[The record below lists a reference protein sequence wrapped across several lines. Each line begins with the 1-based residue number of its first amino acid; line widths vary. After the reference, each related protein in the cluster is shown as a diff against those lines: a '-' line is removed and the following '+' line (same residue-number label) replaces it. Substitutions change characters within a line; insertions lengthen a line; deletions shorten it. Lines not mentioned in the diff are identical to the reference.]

1 MKIITIANRK
11 GGVGKT
17 TTVYNLGFALAAQNK
32 KVCLLDLDS
41 QGNLTKTCNSDFI
54 ELADFLKGS
63 TNTVAT
69 NIDIISACNDFLL
82 LQHKINQVI
91 ENNTFLLNN
100 LVPLI
105 AAQNYDYLLVDTSP
119 SLDII
124 NTNAFIMSDLLLLVI
139 HLDYY
144 SLLGLNNM
152 LDIVGQVK
160 ALKDK
165 SNARFDY
172 KILVNSFHKN
182 RVYNNIALENLN
194 KMSAFTNIFIPYRQS
209 VKDNISSHKPSIDTI
224 AEYGELCKF
233 VM

>member
-1 MKIITIANRK
+1 M
-11 GGVGKT
+11 
-17 TTVYNLGFALAAQNK
+17 AAQNK

-54 ELADFLKGS
+54 ELTDFLKGS
-63 TNTVAT
+63 ANTVAT

-105 AAQNYDYLLVDTSP
+105 AAQNYDYLIVDTSP

-152 LDIVGQVK
+152 LDIVSQVK

-165 SNARFDY
+165 TDSSFDY